1 MVNAMSNYVA
11 SASSYTYMRYTEP
24 TEPILQL
31 SAVTRVS
38 CDVVSDYRC
47 VCRAL
52 SMFLQMR
59 SDVDHIGHV
68 VSALVGSSEA
78 QPEF

>member
-11 SASSYTYMRYTEP
+11 SASSYTYLRYTEL
-24 TEPILQL
+24 ILQL

-47 VCRAL
+47 VYRAL

>member
-11 SASSYTYMRYTEP
+11 SASSYTYLRY

-52 SMFLQMR
+52 SMSYGCDLMLTTL
-59 SDVDHIGHV
+59 DT
-68 VSALVGSSEA
+68 
-78 QPEF
+78 